1 MITTKEQ
8 IVINQAKE
16 ILSREF
22 MREAVL
28 TSSSAT
34 KEYLKLHFAGLEHEM
49 FVVVFLDNQHQV
61 IAIENMF
68 RGTID
73 GAVVYPREVVKRS
86 LELNAAAL
94 LLAHNHP
101 SGVSEP
107 SMADMSSSQGLV
119 FHADRA
125 SQYARRI
132 HRRLLTFYGY
142 RVKFHDTRNASH
154 ARLNEQTHFMLNGYL

>member
-61 IAIENMF
+61 IAIEDMF

-73 GAVVYPREVVKRS
+73 GAAVYPREVVKRS

-107 SMADMSSSQGLV
+107 SMADKNITKKLKDAAGLLDV
-119 FHADRA
+119 
-125 SQYARRI
+125 
-132 HRRLLTFYGY
+132 
-142 RVKFHDTRNASH
+142 RVLDHLVVGDDTVVSFAERG
-154 ARLNEQTHFMLNGYL
+154 LI

>member
-22 MREAVL
+22 TREAVL

-61 IAIENMF
+61 IAIEDMF

-73 GAVVYPREVVKRS
+73 GAAVYPREVVKRS

-107 SMADMSSSQGLV
+107 SMADKNITKKLKDAAGLLDV
-119 FHADRA
+119 
-125 SQYARRI
+125 
-132 HRRLLTFYGY
+132 
-142 RVKFHDTRNASH
+142 RVLDHLVVGDDTVVSFAERG
-154 ARLNEQTHFMLNGYL
+154 LI

>member
-8 IVINQAKE
+8 IVIDQAKA

-68 RGTID
+68 RGTIG
-73 GAVVYPREVVKRS
+73 GAAVYPREVVKRS

-107 SMADMSSSQGLV
+107 SMADKNITKKLKDAAGLLDV
-119 FHADRA
+119 
-125 SQYARRI
+125 
-132 HRRLLTFYGY
+132 
-142 RVKFHDTRNASH
+142 RVLDHLVVGDDTVVSFAERG
-154 ARLNEQTHFMLNGYL
+154 LI

>member
-8 IVINQAKE
+8 IVIDQAKE

-73 GAVVYPREVVKRS
+73 GAAVYPREVVKRS

-107 SMADMSSSQGLV
+107 SMADKNITKKLKDAAGLLDV
-119 FHADRA
+119 
-125 SQYARRI
+125 
-132 HRRLLTFYGY
+132 
-142 RVKFHDTRNASH
+142 RVLDHLVVGDDTVVSFAERG
-154 ARLNEQTHFMLNGYL
+154 LI

>member
-73 GAVVYPREVVKRS
+73 GAAVYPREVVKRS

-107 SMADMSSSQGLV
+107 SMADKNITKKLKDAAGLLDV
-119 FHADRA
+119 
-125 SQYARRI
+125 
-132 HRRLLTFYGY
+132 
-142 RVKFHDTRNASH
+142 RVLDHLVVGDDTVVSFAERG
-154 ARLNEQTHFMLNGYL
+154 LI

>member
-8 IVINQAKE
+8 NVINQAKE

-73 GAVVYPREVVKRS
+73 GAAVYPREVVKRS
-86 LELNAAAL
+86 L
-94 LLAHNHP
+94 
-101 SGVSEP
+101 
-107 SMADMSSSQGLV
+107 
-119 FHADRA
+119 
-125 SQYARRI
+125 
-132 HRRLLTFYGY
+132 
-142 RVKFHDTRNASH
+142 
-154 ARLNEQTHFMLNGYL
+154 